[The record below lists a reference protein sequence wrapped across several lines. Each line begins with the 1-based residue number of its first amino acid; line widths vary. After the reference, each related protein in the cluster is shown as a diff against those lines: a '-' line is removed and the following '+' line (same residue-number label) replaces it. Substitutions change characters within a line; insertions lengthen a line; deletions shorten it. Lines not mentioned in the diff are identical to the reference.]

1 MNACAAELIVFL
13 TDPLL
18 SSRCRLAAED
28 LFSLKSVRT
37 AYLRIYSRP
46 QV

>member
-1 MNACAAELIVFL
+1 MDACAAELLVLL

-18 SSRCRLAAED
+18 SSRCPLAAED
-28 LFSLKSVRT
+28 LFSLGLGTT
-37 AYLRIYSRP
+37 AYLRIYSRL